1 MLPTIEITGNI
12 SKIQTKFLPSGKQ
25 LTSFQIEC
33 SEKNKN
39 GEWNNLYIKGECWE
53 KSAEFVS
60 KYFKDGDVAIV
71 TGKLFTNVYD
81 KQDGSKAY
89 ENKFLFPN
97 VSFPPKAKD
106 SQSNN
111 QHQPSSQPQENGNYM
126 QQTPQG
132 GGEYINNN
140 GIRGT
145 TIDMDETEIPF
156 NSGN

>member
-1 MLPTIEITGNI
+1 MLPTIEIMGNI
-12 SKIQTKFLPSGKQ
+12 SKIQTKILPNGKQ

-81 KQDGSKAY
+81 KKDGTKAY
-89 ENKFLFPN
+89 ENKFLFPS

-111 QHQPSSQPQENGNYM
+111 NQGQQQQQNNYNPPQQQYNNQP
-126 QQTPQG
+126 
-132 GGEYINNN
+132 
-140 GIRGT
+140 
-145 TIDMDETEIPF
+145 TIDSDMDESIPF
-156 NSGN
+156 